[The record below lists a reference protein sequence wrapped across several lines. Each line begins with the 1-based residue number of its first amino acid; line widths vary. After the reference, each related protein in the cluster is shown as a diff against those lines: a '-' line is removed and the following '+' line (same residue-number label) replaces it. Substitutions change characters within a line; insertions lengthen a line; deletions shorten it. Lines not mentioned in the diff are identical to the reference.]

1 MRTVALLPLLLAF
14 SVFGDEIVVA
24 PSCSSLTPLQRAWA
38 EAFVRGET
46 RDALKAGAS
55 NAGMNTVAAYIA
67 SNDAK
72 EAERLWIGAADEPLV
87 VVARPDKTDRIIG
100 VALPDQNRWL
110 SYLAT
115 NFEAFEKTLPG
126 YQHSWRAFSTPVGR
140 FVIADLLWNSSGSFP
155 RGTYPP
161 FDPSLRAELGRSFV
175 YWRNAIEEGWFER
188 EILPAVAA
196 ALSSDSLGLLK
207 AEALT
212 GWYASRFTTYRAGKE
227 FPIHGWER
235 YDSVNIAKADVLA
248 VLATDWLA
256 KQKMRVKDDTRD
268 QAAIAVAMAFYAAAD
283 VKRGN
288 APPPHGPASRLV
300 LEYLRRN
307 GALKFDSDAK
317 KWSIVTRRLQ
327 PALYALAAEILS
339 AESQGDRGV
348 IEGFL
353 KRYETVPQEMED
365 AIAAIAGV
373 VPASLPTAM
382 TVKYAGC
389 AQAAS

>member
-1 MRTVALLPLLLAF
+1 MRIVALLPLLLAF
-14 SVFGDEIVVA
+14 SLFGDEIVVA
-24 PSCSSLTPLQRAWA
+24 PSCNSLTPPQRAWA

-46 RDALKAGAS
+46 REALAGSAS
-55 NAGMNTVAAYIA
+55 TAGLNTVAAYIA

-72 EAERLWIGAADEPLV
+72 EAERLWIAAADEPLV

-140 FVIADLLWNSSGSFP
+140 FVVADLLWNSSGSFP

-161 FDPSLRAELGRSFV
+161 FDPSLRSELGRSFV
-175 YWRNAIEEGWFER
+175 YWRNAIEQGWFER
-188 EILPAVAA
+188 EILPAVTV
-196 ALSSDSLGLLK
+196 ALTPESLRQLK
-207 AEALT
+207 PEALT
-212 GWYASRFTTYRAGKE
+212 GWYAARFTTYRAGKE

-256 KQKMRVKDDTRD
+256 KQKMRSKDDARD
-268 QAAIAVAMAFYAAAD
+268 QAAMAVAMALYAAAD

-288 APPPHGPASRLV
+288 APPPHGPASRVV

-307 GALKFDSDAK
+307 GAIQFDRETK

-339 AESQGDRGV
+339 AESQGDRAV

-365 AIAAIAGV
+365 AIAAIAAV
-373 VPASLPTAM
+373 VPAGMPNAM

-389 AQAAS
+389 AQPSS